1 MIRIHGA
8 RQSKVMFFD
17 WKESVRCRDCPYL
30 IEHGFMNGMPTT
42 FCDRHGRKAN
52 AYCPVFEGKGGKGR

>member
-1 MIRIHGA
+1 
-8 RQSKVMFFD
+8 MFFD

-52 AYCPVFEGKGGKGR
+52 AYCPVFEGKGGSRR